1 MEIIKLKFD
10 TICQLI
16 WDKNKGLNPWRIE
29 TKNEFDPNTETD
41 QDKILLVDRE
51 CRTWNR
57 SAINI

>member
-16 WDKNKGLNPWRIE
+16 WDKNKGLNQWRIE
-29 TKNEFDPNTETD
+29 TKNEFDPNPETD